1 MASFKDLVD
10 QANKSEN
17 KKSGGFFQVND
28 GNKNLMRILTEP
40 AMFYKDFENGI
51 CYDGCGFKGTP
62 MGLVYVL
69 DRGDNQVKLAEL
81 KWGLLQ
87 KLAVWEESGDY
98 EIDGTFPMKN
108 DIRITKEGSGKQTK
122 YDYNLVPKVS
132 EVPAEF
138 LAKELKDKKTCAEI
152 VEKWKADSKA
162 GHTGDDVDGVDD
174 FEMPPVDPFGG
185 EGADEKVIQ
194 A

>member
-1 MASFKDLVD
+1 MGTSTKI
-10 QANKSEN
+10 S
-17 KKSGGFFQVND
+17 SMGG
-28 GNKNLMRILTEP
+28 
-40 AMFYKDFENGI
+40 
-51 CYDGCGFKGTP
+51 
-62 MGLVYVL
+62 
-69 DRGDNQVKLAEL
+69 
-81 KWGLLQ
+81 
-87 KLAVWEESGDY
+87 
-98 EIDGTFPMKN
+98 
-108 DIRITKEGSGKQTK
+108 IRRLRNWRNISNEKRYSYHKEGSGKQTK

-138 LAKELKDKKTCAEI
+138 LAKELKDKKTRAEI